1 MTDASFNGTIPDFD
15 ELVEDTVGSA
25 VEKAFENIDITDY
38 LHGINLNNYI
48 DVDSLIY
55 DHDVA
60 SKDDVWEIA
69 RDAISEEGGGSSD
82 LDIYEVNEMLRQV
95 TEGRDCSDGNGFRD
109 AVKAIVNA
117 QILTGG
123 SGPSDGTIM
132 TMTATGTER
141 EIQAIL
147 TRRKEYFESL
157 LYTLGEAFEFYPASV
172 QLPHTW
178 KDNDGNAGTVN
189 FIDSMKRTIEE
200 NTAERRDTIANSEP
214 IRINKAIFD
223 HLLYKTRRY
232 GDVAKEAM
240 KLVMLLKSLHDGE
253 EGRTAI
259 HNGAAAAEAV
269 DASIASIIDPPTAPI
284 TTTEESKVE

>member
-25 VEKAFENIDITDY
+25 VEKAFENLDITDY
-38 LHGINLNNYI
+38 LDGINLNNYI

-55 DHDVA
+55 DHDVVTSDGA
-60 SKDDVWEIA
+60 WEIA
-69 RDAISEEGGGSSD
+69 RDAINDEGGGSSD
-82 LDIYEVNEMLRQV
+82 LDIYEVNEMLRQI

-147 TRRKEYFESL
+147 TRRKEYFEAL
-157 LYTLGEAFEFYPASV
+157 LYTLGAAFEFFPETV

-178 KDNDGNAGTVN
+178 TDEDGNSDTAA
-189 FIDSMKRTIEE
+189 FINAMKKGIEE
-200 NTAERRDTIANSEP
+200 NTTEQRDIIANSEP

-223 HLLYKTRRY
+223 RLLDKTRRY
-232 GDVAKEAM
+232 GNVAKEAM
-240 KLVMLLKSLHDGE
+240 KLVMLLRSLHDGE

-259 HNGAAAAEAV
+259 RNGQAAAEAA

-284 TTTEESKVE
+284 TTTEEP